1 MLPKLKISAF
11 LLKRLER
18 IKQQCSGCLFGVL
31 YGEGTLLLMGFNVE
45 STIGHLNYEQIQF
58 KFPAEL
64 DLCGLVKFGD
74 CTDAEAHLTEILKDV
89 DITDN
94 PILLQCELGT
104 LVGLRAH
111 VFMHSKLEE
120 VPYEVMEEEELHSDF
135 CFTRLKCSLDFY
147 TQQTV
152 EAVRREMHL
161 LRKMFSGGSLA
172 FCIDPT
178 KIYLTSSGAQG
189 QGLKNDAL
197 ISNLVNA
204 VRKAIT
210 SADEKH
216 EVVEKSNKKKG
227 QSTSI
232 PLASVFGA
240 LGCAYDVLSINVL
253 RCKTRER
260 TAVDGAGG
268 SNEGPPPAVA
278 MCVKREESKVCMP
291 LEVEAMAMLCKSTK
305 VSRLYDILIESICR
319 SLRLFEQSMVE
330 RLEESTESPELLR
343 PSGYHF
349 FPKEFGHFLSCSY
362 LDGVSDD
369 EASVQEK
376 RKKLHRHFGLPAIRP
391 YFRRANR
398 CIFRN
403 DLTGVIPLVNTHVGL
418 RPSGIVDGKQYL
430 VQGNYYYYHYLQE
443 KMQDK
448 GWGCA
453 YRSLQTICS
462 WFLLQGYTEKPV
474 PTHREIQQYLVRIGD
489 KPSNFVG
496 SSQWIGSTE
505 VSMCLQGF
513 LNVDS
518 RIQHV
523 TSGADVATL
532 ASDLAMHF
540 QTQGTPIM
548 IGGGVL
554 AHTIIGIDYCSQ
566 TGKVKFLILDPH
578 YTGADDLQTIQAKG
592 WCGWKGGDFW
602 DKKSYYN
609 LCMPQRPIMF

>member
-11 LLKRLER
+11 LMKRLER

-104 LVGLRAH
+104 LVGLRAY
-111 VFMHSKLEE
+111 VFIHSKLEE
-120 VPYEVMEEEELHSDF
+120 VPYEVMEAEQLYHDF

-152 EAVRREMHL
+152 EAVRREMHV
-161 LRKMFSGGSLA
+161 LRKMLSGGSLA
-172 FCIDPT
+172 FCIEST
-178 KIYLTSSGAQG
+178 KVYLTSSGAQG
-189 QGLKNDAL
+189 ERITNESLINDL
-197 ISNLVNA
+197 INA
-204 VRKAIT
+204 VSKVIRST
-210 SADEKH
+210 VENHGVEEKG
-216 EVVEKSNKKKG
+216 NKKKG
-227 QSTSI
+227 HSSSV

-240 LGCAYDVLSINVL
+240 LGCAYDILRINVL

-260 TAVDGAGG
+260 IGGNGEAV
-268 SNEGPPPAVA
+268 SNEAPPPAVS
-278 MCVKREESKVCMP
+278 MCVKREEDKVCMT
-291 LEVEAMAMLCKSTK
+291 LEVEAMAMVCKTTK
-305 VSRLYDILIESICR
+305 VNRLYDILIESICR

-330 RLEESTESPELLR
+330 RLQQPTETSELLR

-349 FPKEFGHFLSCSY
+349 FPQEFGHFLSCSY

-369 EASVQEK
+369 ESTVQEK
-376 RKKLHRHFGLPAIRP
+376 RKKLHRHFGLPVIRP

-398 CIFRN
+398 CIFLN
-403 DLTGVIPLVNTHVGL
+403 ELDATTPLVNTHVGL
-418 RPSGIVDGKQYL
+418 RPSGIIDGKQYL
-430 VQGNYYYYHYLQE
+430 VQGNYHYYHYLQQQI
-443 KMQDK
+443 QDK

-489 KPSNFVG
+489 KPHNFVG

-578 YTGADDLQTIQAKG
+578 YTGADELHTIQAKG

>member
-1 MLPKLKISAF
+1 MLPKLKISVL

-45 STIGHLNYEQIQF
+45 STIGHLNYKQIQF

-74 CTDAEAHLTEILKDV
+74 CTDAEAHLSEILKDV

-104 LVGLRAH
+104 LVGLRAS

-120 VPYEVMEEEELHSDF
+120 VPYEVMEAEQLYHDF
-135 CFTRLKCSLDFY
+135 CFTRLKCSLEFH
-147 TQQTV
+147 THQNV
-152 EAVRREMHL
+152 EAVRKQMHA
-161 LRKMFSGGSLA
+161 LRKVLSGGSLA
-172 FCIDPT
+172 FCLEST

-189 QGLKNDAL
+189 KGITNESL
-197 ISNLVNA
+197 ISDVLNA
-204 VRKAIT
+204 VSKAIS
-210 SADEKH
+210 SADEKL
-216 EVVEKSNKKKG
+216 EYMEKGSKKKV
-227 QSTSI
+227 QSTSVS
-232 PLASVFGA
+232 LASVFGA
-240 LGCAYDVLSINVL
+240 LGCAYDILSINVL
-253 RCKTRER
+253 RCKTLDR
-260 TAVDGAGG
+260 TVADSAGK
-268 SNEGPPPAVA
+268 EVPPPAVS
-278 MCVKREESKVCMP
+278 MSVKREEGKVCMP
-291 LEVEAMAMLCKSTK
+291 LEVEAMAMLCKNTK

-330 RLEESTESPELLR
+330 HLETSADAPQLLR
-343 PSGYHF
+343 PTGYHF
-349 FPKEFGHFLSCSY
+349 FPQEFGHFLSCSY

-369 EASVQEK
+369 ESSVQDK
-376 RKKLHRHFGLPAIRP
+376 RKKLHRHFGLTVIRP

-398 CIFRN
+398 CLFRN
-403 DLTGVIPLVNTHVGL
+403 ELDTNIPLVNTHVGL
-418 RPSGIVDGKQYL
+418 RPSGITDGKQYL
-430 VQGNYYYYHYLQE
+430 LQGNYYYYHYLQQQ
-443 KMQDK
+443 MQDK

-462 WFLLQGYTEKPV
+462 WFMLQGYTEKPV

-489 KPSNFVG
+489 KQPNFVG

-578 YTGADDLQTIQAKG
+578 YTGGDDLHTIQAKG

>member
-74 CTDAEAHLTEILKDV
+74 CTDAEAHINDILKDV

-104 LVGLRAH
+104 LVGMRAS
-111 VFMHSKLEE
+111 VFIHSKFEE
-120 VPYEVMEEEELHSDF
+120 VPYEVMEAEQLYRDF
-135 CFTRLKCSLDFY
+135 CFTKLKCSLELY

-152 EAVRREMHL
+152 EAVRREMHT
-161 LRKMFSGGSLA
+161 LRKLLSSGSLA
-172 FCIDPT
+172 FCLEST
-178 KIYLTSSGAQG
+178 KIYVTSAGAQG
-189 QGLKNDAL
+189 QGITNESL
-197 ISNLVNA
+197 INNVLNA
-204 VRKAIT
+204 VSKAIS
-210 SADEKH
+210 SADENH
-216 EVVEKSNKKKG
+216 ENVEKGGKKKV
-227 QSTSI
+227 QSSSVS
-232 PLASVFGA
+232 LAKVFGA
-240 LGCAYDVLSINVL
+240 LGCAYDILRINVL

-260 TAVDGAGG
+260 NAIDSTGG
-268 SNEGPPPAVA
+268 SNQVAPPAVA
-278 MCVKREESKVCMP
+278 MCVKREEEKVCMP

-330 RLEESTESPELLR
+330 RLENSSETPQLLR

-349 FPKEFGHFLSCSY
+349 FPQEFGHFLSCSY

-369 EASVQEK
+369 ETSVQDK
-376 RKKLHRHFGLPAIRP
+376 RKKLHRHFGLPVTRP
-391 YFRRANR
+391 YFRRANH
-398 CIFRN
+398 CLFYDELSN
-403 DLTGVIPLVNTHVGL
+403 PSPLVNTHIGL
-418 RPSGIVDGKQYL
+418 RPSGITDGRQYL
-430 VQGNYYYYHYLQE
+430 VQGNYHYYHYLQQE
-443 KMQDK
+443 MQDK

-474 PTHREIQQYLVRIGD
+474 PTHREIQKYLVNIGD
-489 KPSNFVG
+489 KQPSFVG
-496 SSQWIGSTE
+496 STQWIGSTE

-523 TSGADVATL
+523 TSGAEVANL

-578 YTGADDLQTIQAKG
+578 YTGADDLHTIQTKG

-609 LCMPQRPIMF
+609 LCMPQRPIIF